1 MFDKI
6 LIANRGEI
14 ALRVIR
20 TCRKLGVT
28 TVAVYSDVDFRSP
41 HVREADEA
49 VYLGPAP
56 ASQSYLVKEKIIEA
70 ALSRDCQAI
79 HPGYGFLS
87 ENAEFAR
94 LAADAGIVFIGPPAQ
109 AIATLGDKMASKALA
124 IRAGVP
130 VVPGHHEPLS
140 DLEEARRVAGEIGFP
155 LLLKPAAG
163 GGGRGMRIVNDAAE
177 LPNALAACRDETRK
191 SFADDRIFIERFVP
205 RPRHI
210 EIQIIADEHGNVL
223 FLGERECS
231 VQRRYQKV
239 IEECPSVALDEGLR
253 QEMGRVACTLSRE
266 AGYTNAGTVE
276 FILDEDRSFY
286 FLEVNT
292 RLQVEHTV
300 TEWVTGVDLVEL
312 QLRVA
317 NGEPLP
323 MKQEDVRLQGW
334 AIEARIC
341 AEDPSRDFFPTTGM
355 ITRYAPPRGRDIRVD
370 DGVAAGSV
378 ITIYYDSLLAKV
390 ITYGEDREQA
400 RTSMIRA
407 LNGYHIAGITTNIDF
422 ANSIVAHPAFAQ
434 GTLSTRFIEEHFD
447 GGIPKEPPL
456 REQLHYMV
464 IAVTTI
470 YHFRQSLVRDS
481 LKPMATQ
488 VGGKLVARGYSD
500 YVVQVTD
507 GVFHARVEGTRDPLK
522 WRIRVDDAEYE
533 VATPPFEFY
542 RRRLKLAINGQSH
555 MFRARYQE
563 HHIQAAYC
571 GIVRTFEIYTPREW
585 ELAAHM
591 PPLKK
596 DVEEHVLRCPMPG
609 LVVAVNVE
617 GGDYV
622 RRGQELVRIES
633 MKMESAVASPREGL
647 VGSVSASPGQAV
659 ETGDPLLEFAAPS
672 GGSNQVQ

>member
-20 TCRKLGVT
+20 TCRKLGVA

-49 VYLGPAP
+49 VFLGPAP
-56 ASQSYLVKEKIIEA
+56 ASQSYLVKEKLIEA
-70 ALSRDCQAI
+70 ALSRGCQAI

-87 ENAEFAR
+87 ENAQFAR
-94 LAADAGIVFIGPPAQ
+94 MTMDAGVVFIGPSPE
-109 AIATLGDKMASKALA
+109 AIAMLGDKMASKALA
-124 IRAGVP
+124 IRSGVP

-140 DLEEARRVAGEIGFP
+140 DLDEAKRIAGQVGFP

-163 GGGRGMRIVNDAAE
+163 GGGRGMRIVNSDE
-177 LPNALAACRDETRK
+177 QLPGALLACQDETRK
-191 SFADDRIFIERFVP
+191 SFSDDRIFIERYIA

-210 EIQIIADEHGNVL
+210 EIQIIADRHGSVL

-239 IEECPSVALDEGLR
+239 IEECPSLALDEQLR
-253 QEMGRVACTLSRE
+253 QQMGQVACALARE

-276 FILDEDRSFY
+276 FILDEDKSFY
-286 FLEVNT
+286 FLEMNT

-300 TEWVTGVDLVEL
+300 TEWVFGVDLVEL

-323 MKQEDVRLQGW
+323 LKQEELRPQGW

-355 ITRYAPPRGRDIRVD
+355 ITRYAAPRGRNIRVD
-370 DGVAAGSV
+370 DGVTAGSV
-378 ITIYYDSLLAKV
+378 INIHYDSLLAK
-390 ITYGEDREQA
+390 IIGFGADREQA
-400 RTSMIRA
+400 RKTLIQA
-407 LNGYHIAGITTNIDF
+407 LNSYHVAGITTNIDF
-422 ANSIVAHPAFAQ
+422 ANAIVAHDAFA
-434 GTLSTRFIEEHFD
+434 GGDLSTRFIEEHFD
-447 GGIPKEPPL
+447 GGRAKQPPP

-470 YHFRQSLVRDS
+470 YHFRQRLVHDS
-481 LKPMATQ
+481 LMPMIAQ
-488 VGGKLVARGYSD
+488 VGGKRVLRRRYD
-500 YVVQVTD
+500 YVVQVSD
-507 GVFHARVEGTRDPLK
+507 GVFKTRVESTGEAQR
-522 WRIRVDDAEYE
+522 WRIWVDAAGYE
-533 VATPPFEFY
+533 VVTPPFEFY
-542 RRRLKLAINGQSH
+542 RRRLKLKINGQNH
-555 MFRARYQE
+555 MFRAKHQE

-571 GIVRTFEIYTPREW
+571 GIVRNFEIYSPREW
-585 ELAAHM
+585 ELAAYM
-591 PPLKK
+591 PRLK
-596 DVEEHVLRCPMPG
+596 EETEENYLRCPMPG

-617 GGDYV
+617 AGSYV

-633 MKMESAVASPREGL
+633 MKMESAIPSPREG
-647 VGSVSASPGQAV
+647 VVESITVSPGQAV
-659 ETGDPLLEFAAPS
+659 ETDEPLLEFAPPS
-672 GGSNQVQ
+672 ASG

>member
-20 TCRKLGVT
+20 TCRKLGVG

-70 ALSRDCQAI
+70 TLSRNCQAI

-94 LAADAGIVFIGPPAQ
+94 LATNAGIVFIGPPAE

-124 IRAGVP
+124 LRVGVP

-140 DLEEARRVAGEIGFP
+140 DLEEARSVAEQIGYP

-163 GGGRGMRIVNDAAE
+163 GGGRGMRIVNDAEE
-177 LPNALAACRDETRK
+177 LPTALVACQDETRK
-191 SFADDRIFIERFVP
+191 SFADDRIFIERFVA

-210 EIQIIADEHGNVL
+210 EIQIIADQHGNVL

-239 IEECPSVALDEGLR
+239 IEECPSVSLDDGLR
-253 QEMGRVACTLSRE
+253 QEMGQIACTLSRE

-276 FILDEDRSFY
+276 FILDEDRRFY
-286 FLEVNT
+286 FLEMNT

-317 NGEPLP
+317 NGESLPL
-323 MKQEDVRLQGW
+323 KQKDVRLQGW

-355 ITRYAPPRGRDIRVD
+355 ITRYALPKGRNIRVD

-378 ITIYYDSLLAKV
+378 ITIHYDSLLAKV
-390 ITYGEDREQA
+390 IAYGENREQA
-400 RTSMIRA
+400 RESLIQA

-422 ANSIVAHPAFAQ
+422 ANSIVAHPAFVE
-434 GTLSTRFIEEHFD
+434 GDLSTLFIEEYFED
-447 GGIPKEPPL
+447 GIPKEPPL
-456 REQLHYMV
+456 REHLHYMV
-464 IAVTTI
+464 LAVTTI

-488 VGGKLVARGYSD
+488 VGGKPVARAYYD
-500 YVVQVTD
+500 YVIQVSD
-507 GVFHARVEGTRDPLK
+507 GVFHARVEGTGDPQK
-522 WRIRVDDAEYE
+522 WRMRVDGTEYE
-533 VATPPFEFY
+533 VVTPPFEFY
-542 RRRLKLAINGQSH
+542 RRRLKLKINGRYH

-571 GIVRTFEIYTPREW
+571 GIVRTFEIYAPREW

-596 DVEEHVLRCPMPG
+596 KAEENVLRCPMPG

-617 GGDYV
+617 EGSYV

-633 MKMESAVASPREGL
+633 MKMESAVAAPREGL
-647 VGSVSASPGQAV
+647 VGKVSASPGKTV
-659 ETGDPLLEFAAPS
+659 ETGDPLLEFAEPS
-672 GGSNQVQ
+672 CGG

>member
-1 MFDKI
+1 MFDKV

-20 TCRKLGVT
+20 TCRKLGVA
-28 TVAVYSDVDFRSP
+28 TVAVHSDVDFRSP
-41 HVREADEA
+41 HVHEADEA

-70 ALSRDCQAI
+70 ALSRGCQAI

-94 LAADAGIVFIGPPAQ
+94 LTVNSGIVFIGPPAE
-109 AIATLGDKMASKALA
+109 AIAMLGDKMASKALA
-124 IRAGVP
+124 ISAGVP

-140 DLEEARRVAGEIGFP
+140 TLEEARKVAGEIGFP

-163 GGGRGMRIVNDAAE
+163 GGGRGMRIVNNAEE
-177 LPNALAACRDETRK
+177 LPNALVACQDETRK
-191 SFADDRIFIERFVP
+191 SFADDRIFIERFVT

-253 QEMGRVACTLSRE
+253 QEMGQIACALCRE

-276 FILDEDRSFY
+276 FIRDEDRSVD
-286 FLEVNT
+286 FLEVKT

-341 AEDPSRDFFPTTGM
+341 AEDPPRAFFPTPGM
-355 ITRYAPPRGRDIRVD
+355 ITRNARPSGHDIRVD
-370 DGVAAGSV
+370 DGVDAGSV

-390 ITYGEDREQA
+390 IAYGEDREQA
-400 RTSMIRA
+400 QTSMIRA

-434 GTLSTRFIEEHFD
+434 GALSTRFIEEHFD
-447 GGIPKEPPL
+447 DGIPKEPPL
-456 REQLHYMV
+456 REHLHYMV

-470 YHFRQSLVRDS
+470 FHFRQSLVRDS
-481 LKPMATQ
+481 LKPMATH
-488 VGGKLVARGYSD
+488 VGRKPVARGHSD
-500 YVVQVTD
+500 YVVQVID
-507 GVFHARVEGTRDPLK
+507 GVFHIRIEGTGDPRKLRM
-522 WRIRVDDAEYE
+522 WVDGAEYE
-533 VATPPFEFY
+533 VATPLFEFY
-542 RRRLKLAINGQSH
+542 RRRLKLEINGKFH

-571 GIVRTFEIYTPREW
+571 GIVRTFEVYTPREW
-585 ELAAHM
+585 ELAVHM
-591 PPLKK
+591 PPVKK
-596 DVEEHVLRCPMPG
+596 AVEEHILRCPMPG

-617 GGDYV
+617 EGSYV

-647 VGSVSASPGQAV
+647 VECVSASPGQTV
-659 ETGDPLLEFAAPS
+659 ETGDRLLEFAAPS
-672 GGSNQVQ
+672 GGSNQAQ

>member
-20 TCRKLGVT
+20 TCRKLGVG

-70 ALSRDCQAI
+70 TLSHDCQAI

-94 LAADAGIVFIGPPAQ
+94 LATSAGIVFIGPPAE

-124 IRAGVP
+124 LRVGVP
-130 VVPGHHEPLS
+130 VVPGHHEALS
-140 DLEEARRVAGEIGFP
+140 DLDEARSVAEQIGYP

-163 GGGRGMRIVNDAAE
+163 GGGRGMRIVNDAEE
-177 LPNALAACRDETRK
+177 LPNALVACQDETRK
-191 SFADDRIFIERFVP
+191 SFADDRIFIERFVA

-210 EIQIIADEHGNVL
+210 EIQIIADQHGNVL

-239 IEECPSVALDEGLR
+239 IEECPSVSLDDGLR
-253 QEMGRVACTLSRE
+253 QEMGQIACTLSRE

-276 FILDEDRSFY
+276 FILDEDRRFY
-286 FLEVNT
+286 FLEMNT

-317 NGEPLP
+317 NGESLPL
-323 MKQEDVRLQGW
+323 KQRDVRLQGW

-355 ITRYAPPRGRDIRVD
+355 ITRYALPKGRNIRVD

-378 ITIYYDSLLAKV
+378 VTIHYDSLLAKV
-390 ITYGEDREQA
+390 IAYGENREQA
-400 RTSMIRA
+400 RESLIQA

-422 ANSIVAHPAFAQ
+422 ANSIVAHPAFAE
-434 GTLSTRFIEEHFD
+434 GDLSTLFIEEYFE

-456 REQLHYMV
+456 REHLHYMV
-464 IAVTTI
+464 LAVTTI

-488 VGGKLVARGYSD
+488 VGGKPVARRYYD
-500 YVVQVTD
+500 YVIQVSD
-507 GVFHARVEGTRDPLK
+507 GVFHARVEGTGEPQK
-522 WRIRVDDAEYE
+522 WRMAVDGIEYE
-533 VATPPFEFY
+533 VVTPPFEFY
-542 RRRLKLAINGQSH
+542 RRRLKLKINGRYH

-571 GIVRTFEIYTPREW
+571 GIVRTFEIYAPREW

-596 DVEEHVLRCPMPG
+596 KAEENVLRCPMPG

-617 GGDYV
+617 EGSYV

-633 MKMESAVASPREGL
+633 MKMESAVAAPREGL
-647 VGSVSASPGQAV
+647 VGKVSASPGETV
-659 ETGDPLLEFAAPS
+659 ETGDPLLEFAEPS
-672 GGSNQVQ
+672 CDG

>member
-20 TCRKLGVT
+20 TCRKLGVG

-56 ASQSYLVKEKIIEA
+56 ASQSYLVKDKIIEA
-70 ALSRDCQAI
+70 TLSRDCQAI

-94 LAADAGIVFIGPPAQ
+94 LATSAGIAFIGPPAE
-109 AIATLGDKMASKALA
+109 AIATLGDKMASKVLAL
-124 IRAGVP
+124 RVGVP

-140 DLEEARRVAGEIGFP
+140 DLDEARSVAEQIGYP

-163 GGGRGMRIVNDAAE
+163 GGGRGMRIVNDAEE
-177 LPNALAACRDETRK
+177 LPNALVACQDETRK
-191 SFADDRIFIERFVP
+191 SFADDRIFIERFVA

-210 EIQIIADEHGNVL
+210 EIQIIADQHGNVL

-239 IEECPSVALDEGLR
+239 IEECPSVSLDDGLR
-253 QEMGRVACTLSRE
+253 QEMGQIACTLSRE

-276 FILDEDRSFY
+276 FILDEDRRFY
-286 FLEVNT
+286 FLEMNT

-317 NGEPLP
+317 NGESLPL
-323 MKQEDVRLQGW
+323 KQRDVRLQGW

-355 ITRYAPPRGRDIRVD
+355 ITRYALPKGRNIRVD

-378 ITIYYDSLLAKV
+378 VTIHYDSLLAKV
-390 ITYGEDREQA
+390 IAYGENREQA
-400 RTSMIRA
+400 RESLIQA

-422 ANSIVAHPAFAQ
+422 ANSIVAHPAFAE
-434 GTLSTRFIEEHFD
+434 GDLSTLFIEEYFE

-456 REQLHYMV
+456 REHLHYMV
-464 IAVTTI
+464 LAVTTI

-488 VGGKLVARGYSD
+488 VGGKPVARRYYD
-500 YVVQVTD
+500 YVIQVSD
-507 GVFHARVEGTRDPLK
+507 GVFHARVEGTGEPQK
-522 WRIRVDDAEYE
+522 WRMAVDGIEYE
-533 VATPPFEFY
+533 VVTPPFEFY
-542 RRRLKLAINGQSH
+542 RRRLKLKINGRYH

-571 GIVRTFEIYTPREW
+571 GIVRTFEIYAPREW

-596 DVEEHVLRCPMPG
+596 KAEENVLRCPMPG

-617 GGDYV
+617 EGSYV

-633 MKMESAVASPREGL
+633 MKMESAVAAPREGL
-647 VGSVSASPGQAV
+647 VGKVSASPGETV
-659 ETGDPLLEFAAPS
+659 ETGDPLLEFAEPS
-672 GGSNQVQ
+672 CDG

>member
-20 TCRKLGVT
+20 TCRKMGVA
-28 TVAVYSDVDFRSP
+28 TVAVYSDIDFRSP

-49 VYLGPAP
+49 VFIGPAP
-56 ASQSYLVKEKIIEA
+56 AAQSYLVKEKLIEA
-70 ALSRDCQAI
+70 ALSRGCQAI

-94 LAADAGIVFIGPPAQ
+94 MAANADIVFIGPSAE

-124 IRAGVP
+124 IRTGVP

-140 DLEEARRVAGEIGFP
+140 DLEEARRIAGQVGFP

-163 GGGRGMRIVNDAAE
+163 GGGRGMRIVNDAEE
-177 LPNALAACRDETRK
+177 LPSALLACQDETRK
-191 SFADDRIFIERFVP
+191 SFSDDRIFIERYIA

-210 EIQIIADEHGNVL
+210 EIQIIADQHGNVF

-253 QEMGRVACTLSRE
+253 QQMGQIACALSRK

-286 FLEVNT
+286 FLEMNT

-300 TEWVTGVDLVEL
+300 TEWVFGVDLVEL

-317 NGEPLP
+317 NGEPLSL
-323 MKQEDVRLQGW
+323 KQDELQPRGW

-341 AEDPSRDFFPTTGM
+341 AEDPSRDFFPTTGL
-355 ITRYAPPRGRDIRVD
+355 ITRYAAPRGRNIRVD

-378 ITIYYDSLLAKV
+378 INIHYDSLLAK
-390 ITYGEDREQA
+390 IIGYGENREQA
-400 RTSMIRA
+400 RETLIRA
-407 LNGYHIAGITTNIDF
+407 LNSYHVAGITTNIDF
-422 ANSIVAHPAFAQ
+422 ANAIVSHPAFAD
-434 GTLSTRFIEEHFD
+434 GALSTRFIEEHFD

-456 REQLHYMV
+456 LEQLHYMV
-464 IAVTTI
+464 IAATAI
-470 YHFRQSLVRDS
+470 YHFRQRLVHDS
-481 LKPMATQ
+481 LQPMMAQ
-488 VGGKLVARGYSD
+488 VGGNPVVRRHYD
-500 YVVQVTD
+500 YVVQVSD
-507 GVFHARVEGTRDPLK
+507 GVFYTQVEATGEPQQ
-522 WRIRVDDAEYE
+522 WRISVDDVEYQ
-533 VATPPFEFY
+533 VVTPPFEFY
-542 RRRLKLAINGQSH
+542 RRRLKLDIDGRQH
-555 MFRARYQE
+555 MFRARHQE
-563 HHIQAAYC
+563 HHIQAAYS
-571 GIVRTFEIYTPREW
+571 GIVRTFEIYSPREW

-591 PPLKK
+591 PRLK
-596 DVEEHVLRCPMPG
+596 EEADENFLRCPMPG

-617 GGDYV
+617 AGSYV
-622 RRGQELVRIES
+622 RLGQELVRIES
-633 MKMESAVASPREGL
+633 MKMESAIASPREGL
-647 VGSVSASPGQAV
+647 VKSISVNSGQAV
-659 ETGDPLLEFAAPS
+659 ETGEPLLEFAVPS
-672 GGSNQVQ
+672 DGG

>member
-20 TCRKLGVT
+20 TCRKLGVG

-49 VYLGPAP
+49 IYLGPAP

-70 ALSRDCQAI
+70 TLSRNCQAI

-94 LAADAGIVFIGPPAQ
+94 LATNAGIVFIGPPAE

-124 IRAGVP
+124 LRVGVP

-140 DLEEARRVAGEIGFP
+140 DLEEARSVAEQIGYP

-163 GGGRGMRIVNDAAE
+163 GGGRGMRIVNDAEE
-177 LPNALAACRDETRK
+177 LPNALVACQDETRK
-191 SFADDRIFIERFVP
+191 SFADDRIFIERFVA

-210 EIQIIADEHGNVL
+210 EIQIIADQHGNVL

-239 IEECPSVALDEGLR
+239 IEECPSVSLDDGLR
-253 QEMGRVACTLSRE
+253 QEMGQIACTLSRE

-276 FILDEDRSFY
+276 FILDEDRRFY
-286 FLEVNT
+286 FLEMNT

-317 NGEPLP
+317 NGESLPL
-323 MKQEDVRLQGW
+323 KQKDVRLQGW

-355 ITRYAPPRGRDIRVD
+355 ITRYALPRGRNIRVD

-378 ITIYYDSLLAKV
+378 ITIHYDSLLAKV
-390 ITYGEDREQA
+390 IAYGENREQA
-400 RTSMIRA
+400 RESLIQA

-422 ANSIVAHPAFAQ
+422 ANSIVAHPAFAE
-434 GTLSTRFIEEHFD
+434 GDLSTLFIEEYFE

-456 REQLHYMV
+456 REHLHYMV
-464 IAVTTI
+464 LAVTTI

-488 VGGKLVARGYSD
+488 VGGKPVARRYYD
-500 YVVQVTD
+500 YVIQVSD
-507 GVFHARVEGTRDPLK
+507 GVFHARVEGTGEPRK
-522 WRIRVDDAEYE
+522 WRMAVDGTEYE
-533 VATPPFEFY
+533 VVTPPFEFY
-542 RRRLKLAINGQSH
+542 RRRLRLKINGRYH

-571 GIVRTFEIYTPREW
+571 GIVRTFEIYAPREW

-596 DVEEHVLRCPMPG
+596 KAEENVLRCPMPG

-617 GGDYV
+617 EGSYV

-633 MKMESAVASPREGL
+633 MKMESAVAAPREGL
-647 VGSVSASPGQAV
+647 VGKVSASSGKTV
-659 ETGDPLLEFAAPS
+659 ETGDPLLEFTEPS
-672 GGSNQVQ
+672 CDG